1 MNNALGGCDANVIGK
16 PSFALASGWGWRGR
30 GRRGRYF
37 RGMALDLSAIRS
49 FENLEFLA
57 RQLVDGFITGLH
69 QSPYHGFSVEFSEHR
84 LYNPGES
91 TRHIDWKVFA
101 RTDKLFVKRYEEET
115 NLRCHILLDVS
126 PSMYYPAPG
135 HDKLKFSILAT
146 AALTTLLNRQ
156 RDAVGLVTFADTVEL
171 QTPVRSTSTHR
182 HTLLLALQQLLDR
195 PPTPAAA
202 GSGRQTDVAGVIHA
216 IAQQI
221 PKRSLVVIFSDMLG
235 RDAAGQEAALAA
247 LQHLRHQHHEVL
259 LFHVLDR
266 ATEHDFDFAERPYIF
281 EDIETGFEIKLQ
293 PNQVRE
299 QYQAAMTK
307 FAQELALRCGQL
319 KIDFVPVDVR
329 EPFDKVLYAY
339 LVKRAKGK

>member
-1 MNNALGGCDANVIGK
+1 MPLD
-16 PSFALASGWGWRGR
+16 LAS
-30 GRRGRYF
+30 
-37 RGMALDLSAIRS
+37 IRS

-91 TRHIDWKVFA
+91 TRHLDWKVFA

-135 HDKLKFSILAT
+135 YDKLRFSILAA
-146 AALTTLLNRQ
+146 AALTTLLTRQ
-156 RDAVGLVTFADTVEL
+156 RDAVGLVTFADKVEL

-182 HTLLLALQQLLDR
+182 HTLLLVLQQLLDR
-195 PPTPAAA
+195 APAPRSAT
-202 GSGRQTDVAGVIHA
+202 TDVAGVIHT

-221 PKRSLVVIFSDMLG
+221 PKRSLVIVFSDMLG
-235 RDAAGQEAALAA
+235 KGKQEQDAALAA
-247 LQHLRHQHHEVL
+247 LQHLKHQHHEVL

-266 ATEHDFDFAERPYIF
+266 STEADFNFSERPYIF
-281 EDIETGFEIKLQ
+281 EDVETGLEIKLQ
-293 PNQVRE
+293 PSQIRE
-299 QYQAAMTK
+299 QYRAAMT
-307 FAQELALRCGQL
+307 AYEQELALRCGQL
-319 KIDFVPVDVR
+319 RIDFVPVDVR
-329 EPFDKVLYAY
+329 EPFEKVLYAY
-339 LVKRAKGK
+339 LVKRGKGR

>member
-1 MNNALGGCDANVIGK
+1 M
-16 PSFALASGWGWRGR
+16 P
-30 GRRGRYF
+30 
-37 RGMALDLSAIRS
+37 LDLAAIRS

-91 TRHIDWKVFA
+91 TRHLDWKVFA

-135 HDKLKFSILAT
+135 YDKLKFSILAA
-146 AALTTLLNRQ
+146 AALTTLLTRQ
-156 RDAVGLVTFADTVEL
+156 RDAVGLVTFDDKVEL

-182 HTLLLALQQLLDR
+182 HTLLLVLQQLLDR
-195 PPTPAAA
+195 APALRSAT
-202 GSGRQTDVAGVIHA
+202 TDVAGVVHT

-221 PKRSLVVIFSDMLG
+221 PKRSLVIVFSDMLG
-235 RDAAGQEAALAA
+235 RGAAEQDAALAA
-247 LQHLRHQHHEVL
+247 LQHLKHQHHEVL

-266 ATEHDFDFAERPYIF
+266 ATEANFDFAERPYIF
-281 EDIETGFEIKLQ
+281 EDVETGLEIKLQ
-293 PNQVRE
+293 PSQIKD
-299 QYQAAMTK
+299 QYRAAMT
-307 FAQELALRCGQL
+307 AYEQELALRCGQL
-319 KIDFVPVDVR
+319 RIDFVPVDVR
-329 EPFDKVLYAY
+329 EPFEKVLYAY
-339 LVKRAKGK
+339 LVKRGKGR

>member
-1 MNNALGGCDANVIGK
+1 MPID
-16 PSFALASGWGWRGR
+16 LA
-30 GRRGRYF
+30 
-37 RGMALDLSAIRS
+37 AIRS

-115 NLRCHILLDVS
+115 NLRAHILLDVS

-146 AALTTLLNRQ
+146 AALTTLLTRQ
-156 RDAVGLVTFADTVEL
+156 RDAVGLVTFAENVEL

-182 HTLLLALQQLLDR
+182 HTLLLALQQLLER
-195 PPTPAAA
+195 PPAPKTVR
-202 GSGRQTDVAGVIHA
+202 GTNVAGTIHA

-221 PKRSLVVIFSDMLG
+221 PKRSLVIIFSDMLG
-235 RDAAGQEAALAA
+235 RSSAEQEAALAA
-247 LQHLRHQHHEVL
+247 LQHLKHQHHEVL

-266 ATEHDFDFAERPYIF
+266 ATEADFDFSERPYIF
-281 EDIETGFEIKLQ
+281 EDIETGLEIKLQ
-293 PNQVRE
+293 PSQIKE
-299 QYQAAMTK
+299 QYRAAMT
-307 FAQELALRCGQL
+307 AYEQELALRCGQL
-319 KIDFVPVDVR
+319 RIDFVPVDVR
-329 EPFDKVLYAY
+329 EPFEKVLYAY
-339 LVKRAKGK
+339 LVKRGKVR